1 MTSWSSWS
9 GMCLVPALKVLC
21 PGKPFMPSKLGQLVT
36 HTGGK
41 YLTYA
46 AVLPNTSG
54 PIILHSTPYPPS
66 LNLSPSFPSLTL
78 SSGIKK
84 QPEGNFANLSLFG
97 LQPYLALQIPVFYKL
112 KVCGNPAPSK
122 SVGAILPTASAHFM
136 FLCHAW

>member
-1 MTSWSSWS
+1 MTSWPSWS
-9 GMCLVPALKVLC
+9 GTFLVPALKVPS
-21 PGKPFMPSKLGQLVT
+21 PGKPSMPGKLGQLVI

-54 PIILHSTPYPPS
+54 PTILHSTPYPPS

-84 QPEGNFANLSLFG
+84 QPEGNFVNLSLFG

-112 KVCGNPAPSK
+112 KVCGNPASSK
-122 SVGAILPTASAHFM
+122 SIGAVLPIAFAHFM
-136 FLCHAW
+136 FLCHIW